1 MRGIRA
7 KHLKRLVY
15 GEQSQKQERDY
26 IRTEKGTIIGQGLR
40 RLYQELKARYKGRR

>member
-1 MRGIRA
+1 MRGTRA